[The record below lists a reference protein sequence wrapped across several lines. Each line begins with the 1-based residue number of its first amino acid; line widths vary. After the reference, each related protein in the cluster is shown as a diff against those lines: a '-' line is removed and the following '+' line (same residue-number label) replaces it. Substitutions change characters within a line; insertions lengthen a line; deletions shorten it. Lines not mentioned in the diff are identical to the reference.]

1 MRSFAGEATS
11 PVAYRSANGLAITPA
26 ERSRSPFSE
35 SSGPQELGTFGNLG
49 RNTVIGPGLS
59 TVDFL
64 VNKHFRI
71 SEGQELQFRSEFF
84 NLFNHVNLA
93 TPNASTRRIFDNNG
107 RLSGSAGTI
116 TQTTTPSRQIQFGLK
131 YIF

>member
-1 MRSFAGEATS
+1 LG
-11 PVAYRSANGLAITPA
+11 TPELWFDPCA
-26 ERSRSPFSE
+26 FI
-35 SSGPQELGTFGNLG
+35 PQPLGTFGNLG
-49 RNTVIGPGLS
+49 RNTLIGPGRS

-71 SEGQELQFRSEFF
+71 REGQDLEFRSEFF

-93 TPNASTRRIFDNNG
+93 DPDATTRRIFDTNG
-107 RLSGSAGTI
+107 RLVGPAGKI

-131 YIF
+131 YVF